1 MMTLRGLSRRSQ
13 PASLL
18 QLVRWSRRLA
28 TSQFAGGSVC
38 PGCLTSLCQHA
49 IKNRQFRLNVFVDM
63 PRSHRSFVKKAV
75 NRVSHFSEG
84 VLKRTFRDPILVFT
98 DGFQVQ
104 MPAAKL
110 IAELDGVFAP
120 FGSYPS
126 SYDFGCIILCSLCDD
141 SVRTAGDD
149 TDGWPAEVPSLK
161 KRVILEFVWRFPD
174 GRKLPCR

>member
-1 MMTLRGLSRRSQ
+1 MPTRNQKQTIPTECIRGYATLA
-13 PASLL
+13 PE
-18 QLVRWSRRLA
+18 
-28 TSQFAGGSVC
+28 F
-38 PGCLTSLCQHA
+38 CQ
-49 IKNRQFRLNVFVDM
+49 
-63 PRSHRSFVKKAV
+63 KAV

-126 SYDFGCIILCSLCDD
+126 SYDFGRIILVLCDD

-149 TDGWPAEVPSLK
+149 KDGWPAEVPSLK

-174 GRKLPCR
+174 GRKLPCRYWLSSSDGMLSICKFVHEMPKA